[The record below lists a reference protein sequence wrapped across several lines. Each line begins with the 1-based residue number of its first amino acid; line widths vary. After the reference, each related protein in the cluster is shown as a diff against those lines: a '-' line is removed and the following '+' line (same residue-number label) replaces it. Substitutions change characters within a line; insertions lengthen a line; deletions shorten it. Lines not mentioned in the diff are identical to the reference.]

1 MRSCAVNIISQGFRS
16 GTIRIGRR
24 EDTIRFGQD
33 LASSPG
39 HSDLD
44 FSRPLS
50 VIHPAAMTSEEIS
63 LLKRYRQTRDSID
76 RYAEQY
82 RRSSDSIS
90 LIAVSK
96 RHRIEKIIALL
107 ENGHLQFA
115 ENFMQEGVEK
125 IDRVA
130 QYCAE
135 NEIDRSPCW
144 HFIGHIQSRK
154 CKMIA
159 EKFDWVH
166 TIESIKVADRL
177 DRFREGSE
185 PLNAL
190 IQLNLQGEESKSG
203 ISVSDSER
211 LACHIGTLPNLKL
224 RGLMIIPKPEPDFE
238 RQRFVFQQC
247 REQFEYLNRKGH
259 DLDQLS
265 MGMTADME
273 AAIAEGATQIRIGTA
288 VFGPR
293 PG

>member
-1 MRSCAVNIISQGFRS
+1 
-16 GTIRIGRR
+16 
-24 EDTIRFGQD
+24 
-33 LASSPG
+33 
-39 HSDLD
+39 
-44 FSRPLS
+44 
-50 VIHPAAMTSEEIS
+50 MTSEETS
-63 LLKRYRQTRDSID
+63 LLKRYRQTRDLID

-107 ENGHLQFA
+107 ENGHLEFA
-115 ENFMQEGVEK
+115 ENFLQEGVEK
-125 IDRVA
+125 IDQVA
-130 QYCAE
+130 KYCAE

-144 HFIGHIQSRK
+144 HFIGHIQSK
-154 CKMIA
+154 KSKMIA

-166 TIESIKVADRL
+166 SVESIKVADRL
-177 DRFREGSE
+177 DRYREGSK
-185 PLNAL
+185 PLNSL

-211 LACHIGTLPNLKL
+211 LACHIETLPNLKL

-238 RQRFVFQQC
+238 RQCAVFHQC
-247 REQFEYLNRKGH
+247 REQFEYLNGNGH

-293 PG
+293 PR